1 MKPILHLTGE
11 ERNAFDFIP
20 RVRGTLR
27 SMYNYTLSPRIEREL
42 VSKARWQ
49 DREYC
54 LSILGNHFTIAFD
67 LVIEPVIKKE
77 LSEKQKIS
85 FQKRRKTDNNSGG
98 KNDNTQTK
106 NDNTRVNKGQHA

>member
-11 ERNAFDFIP
+11 EQNAFDFIP
-20 RVRGTLR
+20 RVRGVLR
-27 SMYNYTLSPRIEREL
+27 SMYNYTLSAEIEKDMVNKL
-42 VSKARWQ
+42 RWQ

-54 LSILGNHFTIAFD
+54 LFVLGNYFTIKFD

-77 LSEKQKIS
+77 LTEKQKIS
-85 FQKRRKTDNNSGG
+85 LQKRQKTDNNSGG